1 MCKGRSRERERTAK
15 EGRGG
20 WAGSDDCMS
29 KRGDKELGLLKEA
42 EAVAASA
49 LPIASRS

>member
-1 MCKGRSRERERTAK
+1 MHRKEVRKRGRKGMGKRE
-15 EGRGG
+15 
-20 WAGSDDCMS
+20 
-29 KRGDKELGLLKEA
+29 RGDKESDLLK